1 MQPVIIYIL
10 QTKPWNAQQLGIN
23 ACVQGLRLRVGGAN
37 REVNIMMMM
46 VMIMMNMIIMI
57 I

>member
-10 QTKPWNAQQLGIN
+10 QTKPWNTQQLGIN